1 MRRHGTG
8 MGRGRM
14 NPDRFEYYDEG
25 HHRGGTRFGL
35 GHHEDH
41 HRGGT
46 RFGLGRR
53 GFQDYGRRSDRLSTT
68 ERIEYLEDFQR
79 DLEEM
84 TADLAD
90 QLDGLRRRESG
101 QAAS

>member
-1 MRRHGTG
+1 
-8 MGRGRM
+8 M

-25 HHRGGTRFGL
+25 HRRGGMGFGL

-41 HRGGT
+41 RRGGMGS
-46 RFGLGRR
+46 GLGHR
-53 GFQDYGRRSDRLSTT
+53 GFQDYGRRSGRPSTT

-101 QAAS
+101 QTTA